1 MLSIL
6 GRLIQ
11 MGFLSKKAVDAGRPV
26 SVLLKDA
33 YKNIIKHKRG
43 IVSKPEQSLN
53 LKIKGKPV
61 DSKKYLDNI
70 QNIESQLGKAIKEAS
85 KQETKGAMIEKIIT
99 KPTMNP
105 KGGLI
110 DKPLYHG
117 KKYV

>member
-1 MLSIL
+1 MFSIL
-6 GRLIQ
+6 GRLVQ
-11 MGFLSKKAVDAGRPV
+11 MGFLAKKAVDSGRPV

-61 DSKKYLDNI
+61 DSKKYLDSI
-70 QNIESQLGKAIKEAS
+70 QNIESQLGKAIKEAT
-85 KQETKGAMIEKIIT
+85 KRETKGATLEKIIT
-99 KPTMNP
+99 KPTMNA

-110 DKPLYHG
+110 DKPLYNET
-117 KKYV
+117 KYV